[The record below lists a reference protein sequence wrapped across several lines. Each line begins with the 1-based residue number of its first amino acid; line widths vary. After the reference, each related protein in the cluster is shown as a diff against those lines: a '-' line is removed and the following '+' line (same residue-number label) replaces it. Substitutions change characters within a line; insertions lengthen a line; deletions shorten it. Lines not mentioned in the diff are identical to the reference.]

1 MTLPPWKSSS
11 KTDQAALAEFIIRE
25 LDKKDAALA
34 MGATD
39 EDVAYLRE
47 LVRLNAEAV
56 RLGIPLALP
65 TVPVDDLTDFD
76 RASLDVQRIRAL
88 FKSHWGKRNRTA
100 PPLAE
105 EIAAQRWELS
115 AEDTAKL
122 IDKFQRKTKVSQR

>member
-1 MTLPPWKSSS
+1 MTLPPWKSPS
-11 KTDQAALAEFIIRE
+11 KPDQEALARFIIDE

-34 MGATD
+34 MSATD
-39 EDVAYLRE
+39 DDVEYLRE
-47 LVRLNAEAV
+47 LVSLNAQAV
-56 RLGIPLALP
+56 RLGIPLPLP
-65 TVPVDDLTDFD
+65 TVPTDELTDFD

-88 FKSHWGKRNRTA
+88 FKSHWGKRNRYA

-115 AEDTAKL
+115 GEDTARL